1 MCGCP
6 KYAHRVLLVTS
17 LMGGGNMSVLDR
29 ETRWIMAFRYVHIRP
44 NLPLEIR
51 AVEGVRSPECTY
63 SVTSCDF
70 VGDGRGLGQPG
81 CARPRG
87 SATMSRSRVWRQLPR
102 KQTGCL
108 EDKKPM
114 KRTAWF
120 GVRGPARAPGRTPRE
135 LARSGRGALTPNR
148 KPGSRRAGTKEQ
160 GKYWHVTAAPPSR
173 GVARGAAGGVGARC
187 QGLRT
192 QRATRPTSCMCS
204 FNGISYLMALANGK
218 GSNEHPRG
226 LGRGHLLL

>member
-1 MCGCP
+1 MKACWDEAPCQLCCLETRELRSPGTVIRNKGRTHQRHDMCGCP

-120 GVRGPARAPGRTPRE
+120 GVRGPAPR
-135 LARSGRGALTPNR
+135 G
-148 KPGSRRAGTKEQ
+148 
-160 GKYWHVTAAPPSR
+160 
-173 GVARGAAGGVGARC
+173 
-187 QGLRT
+187 GLR
-192 QRATRPTSCMCS
+192 
-204 FNGISYLMALANGK
+204 
-218 GSNEHPRG
+218 GS
-226 LGRGHLLL
+226 